1 MARKLHEE
9 TKHIIELSDGEI
21 AIILSALEDDGSD
34 DATDLYHELEE
45 EVYGCNGCGDCTE
58 SAGGIGFVVGQDSV
72 KEILERALEEFALSR
87 KGVNKTQADL

>member
-9 TKHIIELSDGEI
+9 TKHILELSDGEI

-45 EVYGCNGCGDCTE
+45 EVYGCGECTE
-58 SAGGIGFVVGQDSV
+58 SVGGIEFVVGQDSV
-72 KEILERALEEFALSR
+72 QEIFDRALEEFAQSR
-87 KGVNKTQADL
+87 GAH